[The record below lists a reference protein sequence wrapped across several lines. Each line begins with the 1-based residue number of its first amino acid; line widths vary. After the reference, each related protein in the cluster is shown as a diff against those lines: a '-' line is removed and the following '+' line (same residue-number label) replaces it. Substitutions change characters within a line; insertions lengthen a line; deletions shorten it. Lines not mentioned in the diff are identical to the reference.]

1 MAKLGWIG
9 MGNIGAPMA
18 LRMIDAGH
26 EIMVWG
32 RTKERLK
39 PALDKG
45 ATEGGSAA
53 ALAAACEAV
62 FLCVTDTKAVEEV
75 VFGAAGIASGGM
87 RGKLVIDNSTIN
99 PQRTRELAK
108 RLRDEHGM
116 GWLDAPVS
124 GGAIGAA
131 AGKLA
136 CLIGGAAADFERARP
151 WVAAFASNIT
161 HMGDNGAG
169 QVAKSCNQAVLT
181 ATLAVWG
188 EVLAYAESNGLDP
201 SRLVDALADSWSDS
215 AVRRV
220 HAPSMALKK
229 YPKAT
234 PALMLKDLDILADTA
249 RATKSPMPISAIVM
263 NLYRQQVALGFERG
277 GIIGFGQLYAKVPK
291 AE

>member
-9 MGNIGAPMA
+9 MGNIGTPMA

-32 RTKERLK
+32 RTRERLK

-45 ATEGGSAA
+45 AADGASAA
-53 ALAAACEAV
+53 QLAAECDAV
-62 FLCVTDTKAVEEV
+62 FLCISDTRAVEEV
-75 VFGAAGIASGGM
+75 VFGPHGIASCGAP
-87 RGKLVIDNSTIN
+87 GKLVIDNSTIN

-136 CLIGGAAADFERARP
+136 CLVGGAAADFAQARP
-151 WVAAFASNIT
+151 WIAAFASNIT
-161 HMGDNGAG
+161 HMGDNGTG

-188 EVLAYAESNGLDP
+188 EVLEYAESNGLDP
-201 SRLVDALADSWSDS
+201 SRLVEALADSWSDS

-220 HAPSMALKK
+220 HAPNMALKK
-229 YPKAT
+229 YPKAKPT
-234 PALMLKDLDILADTA
+234 LMLKDLDILADTA
-249 RATKSPMPISAIVM
+249 RATKSPMPISALVM
-263 NLYRQQVALGFERG
+263 NLYRQQLALGFETG
-277 GIIGFGQLYAKVPK
+277 GIIGFRQLYAGAA
-291 AE
+291 AEE

>member
-1 MAKLGWIG
+1 MARLGWIG
-9 MGNIGAPMA
+9 MGNIGTPMA
-18 LRMIDAGH
+18 LRMIEAGH
-26 EIMVWG
+26 DILVWG

-39 PALDKG
+39 PALEKG
-45 ATEGGSAA
+45 AGESGSAA
-53 ALAAACEAV
+53 ALASACDAV
-62 FLCVTDTKAVEEV
+62 FLCITDTKAVEET
-75 VFGAAGIASGGM
+75 VFGPAGVASGGAP
-87 RGKLVIDNSTIN
+87 GKLVIDCSTIS
-99 PQRTRELAK
+99 PRRTREMAK

-131 AGKLA
+131 AGRLA
-136 CLIGGAAADFERARP
+136 CLIGGTPADFARVRP
-151 WVAAFASNIT
+151 WVAAFASNVT
-161 HMGDNGAG
+161 HMGDNGTG

-201 SRLVDALADSWSDS
+201 SRLVEALADSWSDS

-220 HAPSMALKK
+220 HAPNMALKK
-229 YPKAT
+229 YPRAT

-249 RATKSPMPISAIVM
+249 RATKSPMPISALVM
-263 NLYRQQVALGFERG
+263 NLYRQQLALGFERG
-277 GIIGFGQLYAKVPK
+277 GIIGFGQLYAKVAK

>member
-9 MGNIGAPMA
+9 MGNIGTPMA

-45 ATEGGSAA
+45 ATAGGSAA
-53 ALAAACEAV
+53 ALAAACDAV
-62 FLCVTDTKAVEEV
+62 FLCITDTKAVEEV
-75 VFGAAGIASGGM
+75 VFGREGITSGGAP
-87 RGKLVIDNSTIN
+87 GKLVIDNSTIN
-99 PQRTRELAK
+99 PQQTREMAR
-108 RLRDEHGM
+108 RLRDGHGM

-136 CLIGGAAADFERARP
+136 CLIGGAAADFARARP
-151 WVAAFASNIT
+151 WIAAFASNIT
-161 HMGDNGAG
+161 HMGDSGAG

-201 SRLVDALADSWSDS
+201 SRLVEALADSWSDS

-220 HAPSMALKK
+220 HAPNMALKK

-234 PALMLKDLDILADTA
+234 PSLMLKDLDILAETA
-249 RATKSPMPISAIVM
+249 RATKSPMPVSALVM
-263 NLYRQQVALGFERG
+263 SLYRQQVALGFERG
-277 GIIGFGQLYAKVPK
+277 GIIGFGQLYANVAK
-291 AE
+291 EE